1 MKNKNLLQKIKDFI
15 IEPDKDIFNNII
27 KALLL
32 GLIGGLLIGF
42 TGEDWDFHVHLRNG
56 RKIAVAFCY
65 YGTSQAI
72 IGGIIISLVLFLKY
86 NKKK

>member
-15 IEPDKDIFNNII
+15 IEPDKDIYNNII

-42 TGEDWDFHVHLRNG
+42 TGEEWDFHVHYNAFG
-56 RKIAVAFCY
+56 KIQEAFCY
-65 YGTSQAI
+65 YGTTQAI
-72 IGGIIISLVLFLKY
+72 IGGIIIFLVLFLKY